1 MSAPRKPWEEAGIN
15 TRSSVVSFDSP
26 SRLLLGAGPP
36 RLHALRDS
44 DFGKMASSTSES
56 TKPPPLPPRPQTQRS
71 NEGLMYGGS
80 RYGKYLP
87 RQYKHQR
94 EEVVIA
100 VSIIFL
106 YFDITSLR
114 TTLNFLDIVAREK

>member
-1 MSAPRKPWEEAGIN
+1 M
-15 TRSSVVSFDSP
+15 SFDSP
-26 SRLLLGAGPP
+26 SRLLLRAGPP
-36 RLHALRDS
+36 RLNALTDS
-44 DFGKMASSTSES
+44 DFGKMESSTSES

-71 NEGLMYGGS
+71 NGRLMYGGS
-80 RYGKYLP
+80 RYGKYLA

>member
-1 MSAPRKPWEEAGIN
+1 
-15 TRSSVVSFDSP
+15 
-26 SRLLLGAGPP
+26 
-36 RLHALRDS
+36 
-44 DFGKMASSTSES
+44 
-56 TKPPPLPPRPQTQRS
+56 
-71 NEGLMYGGS
+71 MYGGS

-100 VSIIFL
+100 VSIIVL
-106 YFDITSLR
+106 YFDTVFDITSLR

>member
-1 MSAPRKPWEEAGIN
+1 
-15 TRSSVVSFDSP
+15 
-26 SRLLLGAGPP
+26 
-36 RLHALRDS
+36 
-44 DFGKMASSTSES
+44 
-56 TKPPPLPPRPQTQRS
+56 
-71 NEGLMYGGS
+71 MYGGS

>member
-1 MSAPRKPWEEAGIN
+1 MNACIINVWGYTEILPEAGIN

-26 SRLLLGAGPP
+26 SRLLLGAVPP

-71 NEGLMYGGS
+71 NGRLQGRS
-80 RYGKYLP
+80 YLYANT
-87 RQYKHQR
+87 Q
-94 EEVVIA
+94 
-100 VSIIFL
+100 
-106 YFDITSLR
+106 LR
-114 TTLNFLDIVAREK
+114 T

>member
-1 MSAPRKPWEEAGIN
+1 MSVPRKPWEEAGIN
-15 TRSSVVSFDSP
+15 TRSSVASFDSP
-26 SRLLLGAGPP
+26 SRLLLGAVPT

-87 RQYKHQR
+87 RQYKH
-94 EEVVIA
+94 
-100 VSIIFL
+100 L
-106 YFDITSLR
+106 M
-114 TTLNFLDIVAREK
+114 

>member
-1 MSAPRKPWEEAGIN
+1 M
-15 TRSSVVSFDSP
+15 SFDSP
-26 SRLLLGAGPP
+26 SRLLLGAVPP

-44 DFGKMASSTSES
+44 HFGKMVSSTSES

>member
-1 MSAPRKPWEEAGIN
+1 MSVPRKPWKEAGIN

-26 SRLLLGAGPP
+26 SRLLLRAVPP
-36 RLHALRDS
+36 RLHALHDS

-71 NEGLMYGGS
+71 NGRLMYGGS

-87 RQYKHQR
+87 PQYKH
-94 EEVVIA
+94 
-100 VSIIFL
+100 
-106 YFDITSLR
+106 
-114 TTLNFLDIVAREK
+114 

>member
-26 SRLLLGAGPP
+26 SRLLLRAGPP

-56 TKPPPLPPRPQTQRS
+56 TKPPPCLPD
-71 NEGLMYGGS
+71 L
-80 RYGKYLP
+80 
-87 RQYKHQR
+87 KHR
-94 EEVVIA
+94 DEMG
-100 VSIIFL
+100 
-106 YFDITSLR
+106 
-114 TTLNFLDIVAREK
+114 N